1 MIKAEEMLEDVIAR
15 CAGVRTLSA
24 ARAVNRHFDAAL
36 RPAELTIT
44 QFTLLVII
52 GAKSPDSISQIGDW
66 LSIERTSVTRNLKP
80 LERRGFVARGA
91 EGAARMRAVSLTK
104 DGFRKLKSAYPLW
117 KSAQGELEETLDGEH
132 QSAMKSLAALRR
144 LDTSFAPLAA
154 DQDNPLRI

>member
-1 MIKAEEMLEDVIAR
+1 MLDDVITR

-24 ARAVNRHFDAAL
+24 ARAVNRYFDAAL

-52 GAKSPDSISQIGDW
+52 AARSPDSISQIGDW

-104 DGFRKLKSAYPLW
+104 EGLKKLKAAYPLW
-117 KSAQGELEETLDGEH
+117 KVAQGELEGTLDGDL

-144 LDTSFAPLAA
+144 LDTSISPRAA
-154 DQDNPLRI
+154 D